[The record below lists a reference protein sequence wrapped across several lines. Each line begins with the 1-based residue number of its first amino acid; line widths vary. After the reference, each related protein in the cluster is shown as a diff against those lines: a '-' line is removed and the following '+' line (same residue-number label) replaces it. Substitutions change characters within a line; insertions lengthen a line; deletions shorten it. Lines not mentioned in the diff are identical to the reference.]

1 MLNYLWGAMII
12 FSMLMAL
19 FGGHMQ
25 QLTQSMLES
34 SQSAV
39 QICISTCGA
48 LAMWMGVMRIAENA
62 HLIDALSERMTP
74 ILNFLFPDLPRDHPA
89 RKYIA
94 TNIIAN
100 FLGLGWAATPPGLK
114 AMIELQKLNKR
125 HPKTATHAM
134 CMFLIVNIS
143 TVQLISINMIAYRSA
158 YGSANPTEVVGPSI
172 VASAGSTLVAITFAK
187 CMYRRND

>member
-1 MLNYLWGAMII
+1 MLNYLWGFMII
-12 FSMLMAL
+12 FSMFMA
-19 FGGHMQ
+19 FFSGNMQ
-25 QLTQSMLES
+25 LLTQTMLDS

-39 QICISTCGA
+39 DLCISTCGA

-62 HLIDALSERMTP
+62 HLIDALAHRMTP
-74 ILNFLFPDLPRDHPA
+74 ILDFLFPDVPRDHPA

-114 AMIELQKLNKR
+114 AMIELQKLNKA

-134 CMFLIVNIS
+134 CMFLIINIS
-143 TVQLISINMIAYRSA
+143 SVQLISINMIAYRSA
-158 YGSANPTEVVGPSI
+158 YGSTNPTEIVAPSI
-172 VASAGSTLVAITFAK
+172 IATTISTIVAIIYAK

>member
-1 MLNYLWGAMII
+1 MLNYLWGFMII
-12 FSMLMAL
+12 FSVLMAI

-25 QLTQSMLES
+25 AVTSSMLES

-39 QICISTCGA
+39 ELCFKTCGA
-48 LAMWMGVMRIAENA
+48 LAMWMGVMRIAEEA
-62 HLIDALSERMTP
+62 KLIDALTKRMTP
-74 ILNFLFPDLPRDHPA
+74 LLNFLFPDVPKDHPA

-114 AMIELQKLNKR
+114 AMIELQKLNKK
-125 HPKTATHAM
+125 HPHTATHAM

-143 TVQLISINMIAYRSA
+143 TVQLVAINMVAYRSA
-158 YGSANPTEVVGPSI
+158 YGSNNPTEVIAPSI
-172 VASAGSTLVAITFAK
+172 VATLIASIFAITFAK
-187 CMYRRND
+187 LMYRRND

>member
-1 MLNYLWGAMII
+1 MLNYLWSFMII
-12 FSMLMAL
+12 FSILMAT
-19 FGGHMQ
+19 FGGGMQ
-25 QLTQSMLES
+25 ELTTSILAS

-39 QICISTCGA
+39 KLCFETCGI

-62 HLIDALSERMTP
+62 GLIDTLAKKMTP
-74 ILNFLFPDLPRDHPA
+74 ILNFLFPNIPQNHPA

-114 AMIELQKLNKR
+114 AMSELQKLNK
-125 HPKTATHAM
+125 TTGVATHDM

-143 TVQLISINMIAYRSA
+143 SIQLLSINMISYRAS
-158 YGSANPTEVVGPSI
+158 YGSINPTEVVGPSI
-172 VASAGSTLVAITFAK
+172 IATLFSTVAAITFAK
-187 CMYRRND
+187 IMYRKER

>member
-1 MLNYLWGAMII
+1 MLNYLWGFMVI
-12 FSMLMAL
+12 FSLLMAL
-19 FGGHMQ
+19 FGGNMQ
-25 QLTQSMLES
+25 ALTTSMLES

-39 QICISTCGA
+39 ELCFKTCGA
-48 LAMWMGVMRIAENA
+48 LAMWMGIMRIAENA
-62 HLIDALSERMTP
+62 HLIDALAKKMTP
-74 ILNFLFPDLPRDHPA
+74 ILNFLFPDVPKDHPA

-114 AMIELQKLNKR
+114 AMVELQKLNKT

-143 TVQLISINMIAYRSA
+143 TIQLVSINMVAYRSA
-158 YGSANPTEVVGPSI
+158 YGSANPTEVIGPSI
-172 VASAGSTLVAITFAK
+172 LATAVASIVAITFAK
-187 CMYRRND
+187 LMYRRND

>member
-1 MLNYLWGAMII
+1 MLNYLWGFMII
-12 FSMLMAL
+12 FSVLMAI
-19 FGGHMQ
+19 FGGQMQ
-25 QLTQSMLES
+25 AVTGAMLES

-39 QICISTCGA
+39 ELCFKTCGA
-48 LAMWMGVMRIAENA
+48 LAMWMGVMRIAEEA
-62 HLIDALSERMTP
+62 KLIDALTRRMTP
-74 ILNFLFPDLPRDHPA
+74 LLNFLFPDVPKDHPA

-114 AMIELQKLNKR
+114 AMVELQKLNKK

-143 TVQLISINMIAYRSA
+143 TVQLVSINMVAYRSA
-158 YGSANPTEVVGPSI
+158 YGSTNPTEVIAPSI
-172 VASAGSTLVAITFAK
+172 VATAIASIVAITFAK
-187 CMYRRND
+187 LMYRRNN

>member
-1 MLNYLWGAMII
+1 MLNYLWGFMII
-12 FSMLMAL
+12 FSIFMA
-19 FGGHMQ
+19 FFSGNMQ
-25 QLTQSMLES
+25 QLTQSMLDS

-62 HLIDALSERMTP
+62 HLIDALAKRMTP
-74 ILNFLFPDLPRDHPA
+74 ILNFLFPDVPCDHPA

-114 AMIELQKLNKR
+114 AMVELQKLNKT

-143 TVQLISINMIAYRSA
+143 TIQLVSINMIAYRSA

-172 VASAGSTLVAITFAK
+172 VATAVATVIAITFAK